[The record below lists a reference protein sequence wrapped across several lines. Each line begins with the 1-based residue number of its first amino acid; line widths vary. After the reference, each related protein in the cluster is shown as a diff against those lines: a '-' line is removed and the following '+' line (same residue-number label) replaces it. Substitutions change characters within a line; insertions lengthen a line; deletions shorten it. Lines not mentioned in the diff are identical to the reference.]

1 MLTHRKAWSKSE
13 KLAVIHMANTEGVAK
28 ACRHF
33 NVSQA
38 SFYKWKA
45 KLEGLGESA
54 LENRGGDQLSRQ
66 IAHLLSENRM
76 LKQIIAE
83 KELKLM
89 IQNELFKKSR

>member
-1 MLTHRKAWSKSE
+1 
-13 KLAVIHMANTEGVAK
+13 MANTEGVAK

-33 NVSQA
+33 NVSQT
-38 SFYKWKA
+38 SFYKWKR

-54 LENRGGDQLSRQ
+54 LENLGGDQFSRQ
-66 IAHLLSENRM
+66 NAQLLSENRM

-89 IQNELFKKSR
+89 IQDELLKKSR

>member
-1 MLTHRKAWSKSE
+1 MSTHRKTWSKSE

-33 NVSQA
+33 NVSQT
-38 SFYKWKA
+38 SFYKWKR

-66 IAHLLSENRM
+66 NAQLLSENRM

-89 IQNELFKKSR
+89 IQDELLKKSR